1 MSKIRFKYPRCGFV
15 AGAVI
20 NSDDLSAGVLG
31 TLFQLGVV
39 EELNDDK
46 LDNPKNVKPKRTAS
60 KSGGSKKAS
69 PAKRK

>member
-20 NSDDLSAGVLG
+20 DSGDLSVGVLG

-46 LDNPKNVKPKRTAS
+46 LDNPKNVKPT
-60 KSGGSKKAS
+60 KSGSKPRRSKKAS
-69 PAKRK
+69 EGKR